1 MDMLSFATGL
11 AIGKKKYGGGGNSI
25 FQDILRYSTQVNTIP
40 IDSTYKWTLNFW
52 YTDRLE
58 FNGNCFDSNPYV
70 RVDKAGGEDDAMS
83 IIFPIYKYVQ
93 VCKIAWENNVPL
105 FAICCRGGLCT
116 SDIYTSSP
124 VGIDNNNYKQ
134 YFYKN
139 TEYVVEPNSYSSY
152 GGISL
157 VVSATQYNANMYYS
171 YGSQATAVLTRN
183 NYGITKETISD
194 VPVVHLNNSTTELKT
209 ISTNTSLFPTS
220 DSNTFSD
227 MSTAEVYEKWQ
238 KMYVAALIA
247 NDINAREAIIVQPT

>member
-58 FNGNCFDSNPYV
+58 FQHAAFGPGYV
-70 RVDKAGGEDDAMS
+70 SYDNVGGEDGTVS
-83 IIFPIYKYVQ
+83 SVFPIYKRVYL
-93 VCKIAWENNVPL
+93 CKIAWENNVPL
-105 FAICCRGGLCT
+105 FAICTAGGITIL
-116 SDIYTSSP
+116 DEYAKIP
-124 VGIDNNNYKQ
+124 VGTTDNFEY
-134 YFYKN
+134 YYYKN
-139 TEYVVEPNSYSSY
+139 KEYVVQNGAYTSF
-152 GGISL
+152 GGVSL
-157 VVSATQYNANMYYS
+157 VVSASSSSPMYFNYS
-171 YGSQATAVLTRN
+171 STATATMTVN
-183 NYGITKETISD
+183 IYGYRQPTMSD
-194 VPVVHLNNSTTELKT
+194 IPEVYLMGSGGGPAEL
-209 ISTNTSLFPTS
+209 SGNTLLLPTS
-220 DSNTFSD
+220 DDNTFSD